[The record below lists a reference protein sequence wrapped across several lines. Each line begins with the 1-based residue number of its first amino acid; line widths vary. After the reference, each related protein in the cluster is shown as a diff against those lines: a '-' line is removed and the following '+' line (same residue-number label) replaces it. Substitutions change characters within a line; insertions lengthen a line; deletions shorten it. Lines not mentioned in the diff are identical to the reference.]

1 MSPEGDV
8 EKIITGIVATIA
20 GSIGWWIG
28 SGMGIMTAFIIST
41 IATGFGA
48 YYGRRFA
55 RNILP

>member
-1 MSPEGDV
+1 V

-28 SGMGIMTAFIIST
+28 SGFGIMTAFVIST
-41 IATGFGA
+41 IATGFGV